1 MCCPALRLTDC
12 SNEWI
17 YCSCLNSL
25 QFAAWYATAT
35 LACTSKMCCHKEWY
49 LHPAFSSLLLMPIWL
64 QSFPEPGLALMSQ
77 YLPACCSL
85 RRKSPSQCCC
95 SWPIVVLTSAQ
106 PRYML
111 ETVALVYMDLGK
123 TLLLPLLIVFD
134 DDSNNGADAAITG
147 MVGPALFGISSSDR
161 MCLP

>member
-1 MCCPALRLTDC
+1 
-12 SNEWI
+12 
-17 YCSCLNSL
+17 
-25 QFAAWYATAT
+25 
-35 LACTSKMCCHKEWY
+35 
-49 LHPAFSSLLLMPIWL
+49 
-64 QSFPEPGLALMSQ
+64 
-77 YLPACCSL
+77 
-85 RRKSPSQCCC
+85 
-95 SWPIVVLTSAQ
+95 
-106 PRYML
+106 ML